1 MKNRTGKY
9 LHIDSRQLSKQVH
22 NLSPPERRRIVSL
35 RIDIDLLAGSLC
47 FCVVNFPVDAPCMM
61 HQLQLSPL

>member
-47 FCVVNFPVDAPCMM
+47 FVW
-61 HQLQLSPL
+61 